1 MLKKLIITVIVIA
14 IIVGGGYFGIKAY
27 RKHRQNSDPV
37 NVYAVAEIASS
48 ASYYEENYT
57 SMSGNVSSGGDQ
69 KIYISSDKTVSE
81 VLVEE
86 GDKVKSGDV
95 LFKYDATQEQLKLES
110 LYADLEVT
118 STDLKLANAE
128 LTKLN
133 NTTPVPDTEEPTTES
148 STELP
153 EIHSTNDAIGELE
166 DEEEEEEEEEEYEEG
181 DEEDEEEEE
190 EEEYTQKELEA
201 AITKKKNEIKNL
213 ENEIDTKNLSIRK
226 QQAVIDKCTVCA
238 KVNGIVVTLDMS
250 DEKSN
255 SGEPNLVVSTSGTFI
270 ATVNVG
276 ELELKKMKV
285 GTEVSVY
292 CYDTGNRY
300 TGEVMTVG
308 ISPNSETTYP
318 YAQSYY
324 PVKISIEDS
333 EGLDDGAYVEVT
345 LNDGSSPDSADSE
358 EVAEEEED
366 DSMVIPLF
374 LTKQENGK
382 YYVYKRVNGRLKKQ
396 FLKTGKIYWGS
407 EIIVKGGITMDDY
420 VAFPYDKNATDGKVC
435 KEADSENLYQ

>member
-48 ASYYEENYT
+48 ASYYEDNYT

-166 DEEEEEEEEEEYEEG
+166 DEEEEEKEEEEEEG
-181 DEEDEEEEE
+181 EGEEEDEEEEE
-190 EEEYTQKELEA
+190 EEEYTQK
-201 AITKKKNEIKNL
+201 
-213 ENEIDTKNLSIRK
+213 
-226 QQAVIDKCTVCA
+226 
-238 KVNGIVVTLDMS
+238 
-250 DEKSN
+250 
-255 SGEPNLVVSTSGTFI
+255 
-270 ATVNVG
+270 
-276 ELELKKMKV
+276 
-285 GTEVSVY
+285 
-292 CYDTGNRY
+292 
-300 TGEVMTVG
+300 
-308 ISPNSETTYP
+308 
-318 YAQSYY
+318 
-324 PVKISIEDS
+324 
-333 EGLDDGAYVEVT
+333 
-345 LNDGSSPDSADSE
+345 
-358 EVAEEEED
+358 
-366 DSMVIPLF
+366 
-374 LTKQENGK
+374 
-382 YYVYKRVNGRLKKQ
+382 
-396 FLKTGKIYWGS
+396 
-407 EIIVKGGITMDDY
+407 
-420 VAFPYDKNATDGKVC
+420 
-435 KEADSENLYQ
+435 